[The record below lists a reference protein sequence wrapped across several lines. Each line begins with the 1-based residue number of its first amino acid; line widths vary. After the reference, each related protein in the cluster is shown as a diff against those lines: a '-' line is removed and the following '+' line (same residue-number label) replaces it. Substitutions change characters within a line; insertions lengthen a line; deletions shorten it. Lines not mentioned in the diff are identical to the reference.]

1 MNHDQVIDIEDVTML
16 ISYVLGTH
24 VEGFF
29 VTEADVNGEEP
40 IDVADITALIG
51 RVLGMN

>member
-1 MNHDQVIDIEDVTML
+1 MNHDQVVDIEDVTML
-16 ISYVLGTH
+16 ISYVLCNP

-29 VTEADVNGEEP
+29 VTEADITGEQP
-40 IDVADITALIG
+40 IDVVDVTTLIS